1 MTGAL
6 TTRIHA
12 RLPADVARKL
22 AWLERRTRKTTTE
35 VLRASIERYFAAELD
50 RALPM
55 DLADASLVV
64 GEEGAGS
71 AERIL
76 AESGFIGAADGPA
89 DLSSTY
95 EAELA
100 RSLEKK
106 G

>member
-1 MTGAL
+1 MAGAL

-35 VLRASIERYFAAELD
+35 VLRASIERYFAAEL
-50 RALPM
+50 
-55 DLADASLVV
+55 
-64 GEEGAGS
+64 EGAGS